1 MTIRKDVTV
10 AAATVASV
18 VVMGWLSLVV
28 MGNPMLHKVGGS
40 KGWINHDVNY
50 TQWSAQQH
58 VYVGDWLLFKFD
70 KRYFNVLEVN
80 ETSYENC
87 IDRDFISNVTRGGRD
102 VVQMTEARTYY
113 YLSGGGY
120 CFHGMKVAVNVQQLP
135 AMAPAPSSM
144 AVSSSLLPSLMCS
157 CIWTILVNVLCFLNL
172 VFIDGF

>member
-1 MTIRKDVTV
+1 
-10 AAATVASV
+10 
-18 VVMGWLSLVV
+18 
-28 MGNPMLHKVGGS
+28 
-40 KGWINHDVNY
+40 
-50 TQWSAQQH
+50 
-58 VYVGDWLLFKFD
+58 
-70 KRYFNVLEVN
+70 
-80 ETSYENC
+80 
-87 IDRDFISNVTRGGRD
+87 VTRGGRD